1 MGLFDM
7 FGAGGGALQ
16 IQVMGQATSGGT
28 LTGNL
33 VFTGGKRAQN
43 VTNIKIR
50 LAMDQR
56 STQMTPQGP
65 QQRTDSRDI
74 VPATVVTQN
83 FTSTPGQP
91 TTFPFQL
98 SVPGGLPSTTQG
110 VVTYH
115 LRASADIDNEVD
127 PGASQEVQ
135 VLGTGPAVAQGV
147 PGQMMPGQMMPGQGM
162 PGQMMPG
169 QMMPGQMPGQMMPGQ
184 PMPGQGFPGQMMP
197 GMAGVAGVAAGV
209 AGMVGMMPGQVAPG
223 MAPGYPAQQAPQQL
237 AIGTRVLAQWT
248 DGQYHP
254 ARIQFAQN
262 GVYYVDWEEAHLG
275 QTSPVYPQQVQLHPQ
290 QHAAAPVAAYAQPTP
305 QVAKQDPYGQQ
316 AVKHDPYAQKH
327 DPYAQKHDPHVQ
339 KHDPHAQKHDPY
351 AQKAPSAPGGALAVG
366 SAVMAQHP
374 QNQQWYPGRI
384 AAMQSG
390 MIGVDWDDPNMG
402 ASSWVMPNA
411 VQAR

>member
-28 LTGNL
+28 LTGNV
-33 VFTGGKRAQN
+33 VFTGGKRPQN

-50 LAMDQR
+50 MAMDQR

-74 VPATVVTQN
+74 VPAIVVTQN

-91 TTFPFQL
+91 TSFPFQFA
-98 SVPGGLPSTTQG
+98 VPGGLPSTTQG

-127 PGASQEVQ
+127 PGASQEIQ
-135 VLGTGPAVAQGV
+135 VMGTGPAMAQGMPGQM

-169 QMMPGQMPGQMMPGQ
+169 QMMPG
-184 PMPGQGFPGQMMP
+184 
-197 GMAGVAGVAAGV
+197 MAGVAGVAAGV
-209 AGMVGMMPGQVAPG
+209 VGMMPGMAQPG
-223 MAPGYPAQQAPQQL
+223 MAQPGMQPGYPAAAPVQQAPQQL

-254 ARIQFAQN
+254 GRIQFAQN

-275 QTSPVYPQQVQLHPQ
+275 QSSPVYPQQLQLHPQ
-290 QHAAAPVAAYAQPTP
+290 QHAAAPAPGYPAQAAP
-305 QVAKQDPYGQQ
+305 VAKAVDPYAQQ
-316 AVKHDPYAQKH
+316 AVKHDPYAKQ
-327 DPYAQKHDPHVQ
+327 DPYAQQ
-339 KHDPHAQKHDPY
+339 KHDPHAVKHDPY
-351 AQKAPSAPGGALAVG
+351 AAKAAAGPAPLAVG

-374 QNQQWYPGRI
+374 QNQQWYPGRV
-384 AAMQSG
+384 ASMQSG
-390 MIGVDWDDPNMG
+390 MIGVDWDDPAMG
-402 ASSWVMPNA
+402 ASSWVMPAA
-411 VQAR
+411 VQPR